1 MQDGSTRIGP
11 FNVKNRRLRTI
22 TALVFCLG
30 FLLAGLT
37 IYSYLVSPKLEILQS
52 TYSQPS
58 PSEIQFRVV
67 VRNSG
72 TVSGS
77 GILVCV
83 YEFPQD
89 SVEFSE
95 RLNISLNPSETKE
108 YIVIVKLPVEYST
121 KIGTP
126 SSHLE
131 E

>member
-1 MQDGSTRIGP
+1 MRDGSTRVGP
-11 FNVKNRRLRTI
+11 FKIKARRLRVI
-22 TALVFCLG
+22 AALVLCLG
-30 FLLAGLT
+30 FVLAGSAV
-37 IYSYLVSPKLEILQS
+37 YSYLVSPRLEILQS
-52 TYSQPS
+52 TYSQPL

-72 TVSGS
+72 TVYGS
-77 GILVCV
+77 GVLVCI

-89 SVEFSE
+89 SVQFSE
-95 RLNISLNPSETKE
+95 RLNVSLNPNETRE

-121 KIGTP
+121 KTGTP